1 MNRMDWKHL
10 PARQRQQ
17 LLDLVVEMA
26 YQAWQ
31 SSRHREVKTH
41 DSQFLPHSTSRWK
54 NTRSSP

>member
-1 MNRMDWKHL
+1 MNRMNWTHL
-10 PARQRQQ
+10 PAPQRQQ
-17 LLDLVVEMA
+17 LLALVVEMA

-41 DSQFLPHSTSRWK
+41 DNPFPPNGLPRWK